1 MFDVGTISYISRV
14 FVFRDKF
21 YSQKCYPKSRI
32 FKANVCHFY
41 HCILIVPIVHILL
54 SSTTYQQTT
63 KYILFYVPGVFVCL
77 FLSLLLP
84 VQTHPVPPP
93 PPPPSPPS
101 VSPFPQD
108 PFLCTLYSMYVHVYV
123 TSLLAAVIQK
133 LTPKTFD
140 EN

>member
-93 PPPPSPPS
+93 PPPQ
-101 VSPFPQD
+101 SPFRLPLPPGPVLMYSVQYV
-108 PFLCTLYSMYVHVYV
+108 CTCVRDKFIGRCHTKVD
-123 TSLLAAVIQK
+123 A
-133 LTPKTFD
+133 
-140 EN
+140 ENF